1 MSAGLLLLLLAGIV
15 GLAAIL
21 SLRWRSR
28 PRRLAPPR
36 LPGADDS
43 GGAVV
48 DGEPEEAG
56 SDGSSALAGEGTGPL
71 PAVIRRATRPAVVL
85 AHGLAGFDS
94 LGMGELRVDYF
105 RRVAKRLDRE
115 GYDVVATRVPP
126 VSALP
131 VRAAALAEAVAQLP
145 HERVIILAHS
155 MGGLDARWA
164 ISHGL
169 AARVSDL
176 VTIGTPHRGTPLA
189 DILARGPASRA
200 RGWMARMRMPTD
212 AINWLTTWKLA
223 ELAPDMPDVADVRY
237 ASVVGVVQ
245 RLGVHP
251 LLLAPH
257 LYLSLVA
264 GPNDGMVPVSSQR
277 WGHVLGEERFDHFAQ
292 IGWAPGWG
300 GDDAANL
307 ASRSLE
313 RLKLLPAAAVALAED
328 PRGLLAA
335 GREGGERDAGQPSGQ
350 SAVDSADPRE

>member
-1 MSAGLLLLLLAGIV
+1 MTALLLLLLLAVMAVIWIGWR
-15 GLAAIL
+15 GWPSWTGWGRKPLEPTDAAL
-21 SLRWRSR
+21 L
-28 PRRLAPPR
+28 PEGAPAEGEAE
-36 LPGADDS
+36 LGTPGQ
-43 GGAVV
+43 V
-48 DGEPEEAG
+48 P
-56 SDGSSALAGEGTGPL
+56 GEGPGL
-71 PAVIRRATRPAVVL
+71 SVIRRVHRPAVVL

-94 LGMGELRVDYF
+94 LGLGEVRFDYF
-105 RRVAKRLDRE
+105 RRVAARLDRE

-189 DILARGPASRA
+189 DILARGPMGRA
-200 RGWMARMRMPTD
+200 RGWMARLRMPTD

-223 ELAPDMPDVADVRY
+223 ELAPDMPDDPEVRY

-264 GPNDGMVPVSSQR
+264 GPNDGMVPASSQR
-277 WGHVLGEERFDHFAQ
+277 YGHVLSEERFDHFAQ

-300 GDDAANL
+300 GDDAASLAARNL
-307 ASRSLE
+307 A
-313 RLKLLPAAAVALAED
+313 RLRLLPAAAVALAD
-328 PRGLLAA
+328 PSTLLAA
-335 GREGGERDAGQPSGQ
+335 ASE
-350 SAVDSADPRE
+350 